1 MYLYRSLDWDL
12 DGNSFV
18 SVTMSRKQWT
28 NWVPH
33 SFGAQLRVS
42 ETWPISALCP
52 WYPLPSDA
60 STRVLLGEDSSL
72 LRVTAL
78 GPGLYFLGLQKLRD
92 WPRKF
97 LDKWL
102 LTGRGQ
108 GGVSLGTL
116 LGIRTRLCDESV
128 LLAALPHESSPGPSI
143 IKPSVPAVWQPL
155 CQAHTKM
162 MKTNVTVPEGLRSR
176 KGKLYSTCYR
186 RCDWTVCVWRRYH
199 GSRPNEGLRSGC
211 CKAWAF
217 MKL

>member
-1 MYLYRSLDWDL
+1 M
-12 DGNSFV
+12 
-18 SVTMSRKQWT
+18 
-28 NWVPH
+28 
-33 SFGAQLRVS
+33 
-42 ETWPISALCP
+42 
-52 WYPLPSDA
+52 
-60 STRVLLGEDSSL
+60 GEDSSL
-72 LRVTAL
+72 LRVTAH

-143 IKPSVPAVWQPL
+143 IKPSVPAVRQPL

-162 MKTNVTVPEGLRSR
+162 MKAKVTVP
-176 KGKLYSTCYR
+176 KGLYSLGR
-186 RCDWTVCVWRRYH
+186 GNNTVRVTGAVTELRAC
-199 GSRPNEGLRSGC
+199 EGDAMGPDLTKGFVEGVV
-211 CKAWAF
+211 KPE
-217 MKL
+217 LL